1 MPPTEVTVAA
11 PVVIG
16 CRLWSVMRRRRALFE
31 AWRGRYSDSPR
42 AVSELLGDVAPEVE
56 RFWVASDP
64 TTFPQD
70 VRCIPRHRLRHF
82 AMLTACDALVTNDIV
97 TKHLVKGPNVTYVQA
112 WHGSPIK
119 VVGLDE
125 DTPQYRN
132 GMAHRKRM
140 LRDVAKWDYLLTN
153 SKEYT
158 RILRGAFGYE
168 GEVLEV
174 GYPRNDILVN
184 DDGQRR
190 EKIRQRLGLR
200 PEQRAVLYAPTW
212 RDDAHREGGG
222 FYQPHLIDW
231 GTLDSLVPADIVIL
245 NKLHN
250 HVVGDGGLPAGR
262 VIDVSRY
269 ADVTDLILA
278 SDAMISD
285 YSSIIYDYAITGR
298 PIVLHAPDLD
308 RYRDQVRSFY
318 FDYES
323 WAPGPITGSTEELAD
338 TLGSLDRVVE
348 TYADTYS
355 GFAQKFCTFETG
367 SASERVVAT
376 LLERGAL

>member
-1 MPPTEVTVAA
+1 MA
-11 PVVIG
+11 
-16 CRLWSVMRRRRALFE
+16 RRRALFE
-31 AWRGRYSDSPR
+31 SWRGRYSDSPR
-42 AVSELLGDVAPEVE
+42 VVSELLGTVAPDVQ
-56 RFWVASDP
+56 RVWVASNPAD
-64 TTFPQD
+64 FPAD
-70 VRCIPRHRLRHF
+70 VTCIPRHRPRHF
-82 AMLTACDALVTNDIV
+82 GYLAGCDFLVTNDIV
-97 TKHLVKGPNVTYVQA
+97 TRHLVKGPKVTYVQA

-125 DTPQYRN
+125 SEPRYRN

-153 SKEYT
+153 SEEYT

-184 DDGQRR
+184 DDGSRR
-190 EKIRQRLGLR
+190 EQIRRGLGLR
-200 PEQRAVLYAPTW
+200 PDQQAVLYTPTW
-212 RDDAHREGGG
+212 RDDAQREGGG
-222 FYQPHLIDW
+222 FFQPQLIDW
-231 GTLDSLVPADIVIL
+231 RLLDSLLPPDVVIL

-250 HVVGDGGLPAGR
+250 HVTADQPPPDGR

-285 YSSIIYDYAITGR
+285 YSSIIYDYAVTGR

-308 RYRDQVRSFY
+308 RYRGQVRAFY

-323 WAPGPITGSTEELAD
+323 WAPGPITGSTEELAEVI
-338 TLGSLDRVVE
+338 GSLDRVADE
-348 TYADTYS
+348 YANTYGD
-355 GFAQKFCTFETG
+355 FVKRFCTFETG
-367 SASERVVAT
+367 RASEQVVAA
-376 LLERGAL
+376 LLERDAL